1 MNPFFSVIISVYN
14 KASHISAT
22 IASVLDQSFSEFE
35 IIIIN
40 DGSTDES
47 KDILDRIVD
56 SRIQVIHQD
65 NQGVSYAR
73 NKGISLAKS
82 KYVALLDGDDLW
94 EIDYLKRM
102 YDTIQLYPE
111 ESVFTCAIAHKYEDS
126 IVPVPYSFEQDSN
139 ILKLNYFKASQ
150 KHSALSASSIVFKKD
165 ILHTTGE
172 FNTNIRSGEDTDLW
186 IRIGMHYSIVFICEI
201 LVHYVFDLKS
211 LSNTNFNIEDKPPFD
226 TYKEEES
233 RNIFLKRQ
241 QCFKVNLIVSL
252 TKSPKGF
259 WRQRGKTGKSYHCT
273 VHVYFLVS
281 THSQIICQHGT
292 YYFLT
297 RQVNLEQERHSAYV
311 KYKLLDKVNKLAAAA
326 TSSFPHLR
334 HIEQLKKKDLPQT

>member
-102 YDTIQLYPE
+102 YDTIQLYPD

-139 ILKLNYFKASQ
+139 VLKLNYFKASQ

-165 ILHTTGE
+165 ILQTTGD

-226 TYKEEES
+226 TYREEES
-233 RNIFLKRQ
+233 KNIFLKQFIDRNR
-241 QCFKVNLIVSL
+241 FSLAVMSKLNNDPNGFNFYRKAIDTKNLNWKRRIILDSPTWLIKYLLRIKALGGKKLYYKSL
-252 TKSPKGF
+252 
-259 WRQRGKTGKSYHCT
+259 
-273 VHVYFLVS
+273 
-281 THSQIICQHGT
+281 
-292 YYFLT
+292 
-297 RQVNLEQERHSAYV
+297 
-311 KYKLLDKVNKLAAAA
+311 
-326 TSSFPHLR
+326 
-334 HIEQLKKKDLPQT
+334 